1 MATRHRLPARLL
13 PKVAAALLAATLPL
27 SACSAQAGPRT
38 TPSAPLSTSRMAPSA
53 PLPGPQLLQTVPP
66 DAFPLARGGDIRF
79 GVAQAVD
86 AAPQADALHVRW
98 ERMPIIWDL
107 MQPHGPLDWNVL
119 ASIHDQP
126 IDTELARGRQIV
138 GILEGCPRWAEQ
150 HPSEGNR
157 SAPRNIDL
165 PWNDPRNYW
174 GQYVYRAARHYAG
187 RINTF
192 TILNEINIPNGSF
205 AGTSAQYAQML
216 RVAYL
221 AAHAANPHVEIHI
234 YGDNM
239 YADYGVYFSHVMDV
253 LASFPDARANNLFF
267 DAAEV
272 HLYDG
277 VLRWDYLFKL
287 WRQAMQRHNVDK
299 PIWISEFNVAPRD
312 DPGHTAVPSGN
323 NAPLSIQPNYI
334 IQAFAAG
341 LGLGSARMEV
351 YIMRDG
357 KNPADGSGFNGLVR
371 YNGTFRPEAWAYAT
385 ATTWFNGVT
394 ASRYD
399 PGSEPTD
406 DSRPVF
412 RATMERPGAYGQPGQ
427 EIQVLWNQSG
437 KGATAAVPALSPTA
451 RVVRPDGSVS
461 TVQAIHGAFTVRVA
475 PSLDKD
481 PAFPHTYDIG
491 GVPLIV
497 VQNLPRG
504 YHAPGLHPLFVERN
518 RALGATDALGT
529 VTSIA
534 TDPIGPL
541 GMGPRAIADTSH
553 DRVIVEDAAG
563 RVTACF
569 GATGGAPGLFR
580 GPTGVAI
587 GSDGTLYVA
596 DQGNARIQ
604 EFDLSGH
611 LLGGFGSYLDASNPA
626 ASLHAPTAVAV
637 APDNTVY
644 VVDAARNA
652 VLHFTRVGRFLG
664 GWGSP
669 GNGIGQFDAPSSIAV
684 SPQGNVYVSDTLNN
698 RVTIFDAA
706 GHPTGQIGTGDTSG
720 PASLHW
726 PTAVAIT
733 GDGRVAITDADNGRV
748 IVASRPQTYL
758 GAAALPRIAQPG
770 GMAIA
775 TDGSYYVSDTANNRI
790 VHLKANG
797 LQLAAFG
804 TAGRGQGQFFA
815 PGGLAFGPDG
825 NLYVADGGNNRI
837 QVLTPSGG
845 FVRAFGRQGNAPG
858 QFLGPHEVAVDRDG
872 TVWVADTFNAR
883 VEHLTATGAIIDA
896 THLTHINGAFGVA
909 PDGHGG
915 VYYSARYDM
924 RVYHWT
930 PGGGQQVWGGFGSSS
945 NQFDHPSALVATPD
959 GSVVYVVDDDN
970 MRVQF
975 ITGGRVAGHRGDAGA
990 TGAGL
995 TKPIA
1000 IAMAPDGSIAVLD
1013 ATEHRAVRYQ
1023 GATAGAIFQLPI
1035 ANGASPLGLTAYN
1048 AHGLIASVV
1057 DPLTGI
1063 SSEQRL
1069 SPTSGQ

>member
-1 MATRHRLPARLL
+1 MATRRGLRARLL
-13 PKVAAALLAATLPL
+13 PQLAATLLAATLPL
-27 SACSAQAGPRT
+27 SACSAQVGPRT
-38 TPSAPLSTSRMAPSA
+38 APSAPLSSPRTAPSA
-53 PLPGPQLLQTVPP
+53 PLPGPRLLQTVPP
-66 DAFPLARGGDIRF
+66 DAFPLAHGGNSRF
-79 GVAQAVD
+79 GVAQAAD

-107 MQPHGPLDWNVL
+107 MQPHGPLEWNVL
-119 ASIHDQP
+119 ATIHDQP
-126 IDTELARGRQIV
+126 IDTELAHGRQIV
-138 GILEGCPRWAEQ
+138 GILEGCPRWAAQ
-150 HPSEGNR
+150 HPDEGNR

-192 TILNEINIPNGSF
+192 IILNEVNIPNGSF
-205 AGTSAQYAQML
+205 AGSAAQYAQML

-234 YGDNM
+234 YADNM
-239 YADYGVYFSHVMDV
+239 YADYGVYFSRVMDV

-267 DAAEV
+267 DVAEV
-272 HLYDG
+272 HLYDD

-287 WRQAMQRHNVDK
+287 WHQAMQRHHVDK
-299 PIWISEFNVAPRD
+299 PIWISEFNVSPRD
-312 DPGHTAVPSGN
+312 DPGRAAVPNGS
-323 NAPLSIQPNYI
+323 NAPLSIQPNFI

-341 LGLGSARMEV
+341 LGLGSARMEI

-357 KNPADGSGFNGLVR
+357 KNPTDGPGSYGLAR
-371 YNGTFRPEAWAYAT
+371 YNGAFRPEAWAYAT
-385 ATTWFNGVT
+385 ANTWFNGVT
-394 ASRYD
+394 AARYD

-412 RATMERPGAYGQPGQ
+412 RATMERPGAPGQPSQ

-437 KGATAAVPALSPTA
+437 ITATATVAALSPNA
-451 RVVRPDGSVS
+451 LVVRPNGSV
-461 TVQAIHGAFTVRVA
+461 TTIRAVDGTFTLRLE

-481 PAFPHTYDIG
+481 PTFPHTYDIG

-497 VQNLPRG
+497 VQSLPRG
-504 YHAPGLHPLFVERN
+504 YHVPGLHPLFVERN

-534 TDPIGPL
+534 TDPVGPTSTS
-541 GMGPRAIADTSH
+541 PRAIADTSH

-563 RVTACF
+563 HVTARF

-587 GSDGTLYVA
+587 GPDGTLYVA

-637 APDNTVY
+637 AADNTVY
-644 VVDAARNA
+644 VVDAAQDA
-652 VLHFTRVGRFLG
+652 VLHFTRMGRFLG
-664 GWGSP
+664 RWGSL
-669 GNGIGQFDAPSSIAV
+669 GNGIGQFDAPGSIAV
-684 SPQGNVYVSDTLNN
+684 GPEGNVYVADTLNN
-698 RVTIFDAA
+698 RVTMFDAA
-706 GHPTGQIGTGDTSG
+706 GRPTGQIGAGDTSG
-720 PASLHW
+720 PGSLHW

-748 IVASRPQTYL
+748 IVASRPRTYL
-758 GAAALPRIAQPG
+758 GAALLPSIAQPG

-775 TDGSYYVSDTANNRI
+775 PDGSYYVSDTANNHI
-790 VHLKANG
+790 VHLDANG
-797 LQLAAFG
+797 HQLAAFG
-804 TAGRGQGQFFA
+804 TGGRGQGQFLA
-815 PGGLAFGPDG
+815 PGSLAFGPDG
-825 NLYVADGGNNRI
+825 NLYVSDSANNRI
-837 QVLTPSGG
+837 QVLTPLGH

-872 TVWVADTFNAR
+872 TVWVADTFNSR
-883 VEHLTATGAIIDA
+883 VEHLTATGAVIDA
-896 THLTHINGAFGVA
+896 TRLTHINGAFGVA

-924 RVYHWT
+924 RVYHWS

-945 NQFDHPSALVATPD
+945 SQFDHPSALVATPD
-959 GSVVYVVDDDN
+959 GSAVYVVDDDN

-975 ITGGRVAGHRGDAGA
+975 IAGGRVAGHRGDAGA

-995 TKPIA
+995 TKPVA
-1000 IAMAPDGSIAVLD
+1000 IALAPDGSIAVLD
-1013 ATEHRAVRYQ
+1013 TVEHRAVRYQ
-1023 GATAGAIFQLPI
+1023 GAAASTMSQLPI
-1035 ANGASPLGLTAYN
+1035 ANGDSPLGLTTYD

-1057 DPLTGI
+1057 DPLTGV
-1063 SSEQRL
+1063 STEQHL
-1069 SPTSGQ
+1069 SPVSGQ